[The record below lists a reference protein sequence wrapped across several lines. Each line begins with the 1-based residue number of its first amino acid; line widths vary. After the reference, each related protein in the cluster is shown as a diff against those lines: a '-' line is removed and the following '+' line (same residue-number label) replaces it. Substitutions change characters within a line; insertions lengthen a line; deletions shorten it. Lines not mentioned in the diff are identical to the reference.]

1 MRETT
6 GRFPSANGKSRVAY
20 WIDTPKAGPVKGVL
34 QLSHGMCEYVGR
46 YEELFAALC
55 DAGWVAAGH
64 DHIGHGDSA
73 GNPEELGYFAERDGW
88 QCLVEDVDVYK
99 RQG

>member
-34 QLSHGMCEYVGR
+34 QLGGGR
-46 YEELFAALC
+46 
-55 DAGWVAAGH
+55 
-64 DHIGHGDSA
+64 
-73 GNPEELGYFAERDGW
+73 P
-88 QCLVEDVDVYK
+88 
-99 RQG
+99 